1 MRLSLKSTLFLLV
14 GYAVLVVALAFGT
27 EHWLRHLEEAVTAN
41 TVELLAREQAA
52 LLAERSFET
61 LSSPDSKSRGRL
73 SERIRDLTL
82 LSEVVSSISLV
93 DASGKVVASDS
104 VPPGQQLA
112 LPATVFAARREPIAQ
127 PAPDGFLRRGNY
139 VVYLPLSREDVL
151 MGYLQV
157 AMHSDRITQIYE
169 EARVRLLFVALAG
182 LAGVFV
188 MGAFLQTQLSR
199 RAMSVA
205 RALEASIDTPG
216 GAPAAG
222 DEFAPVMRAASRV
235 REALGEA
242 QERTSRLQRRF
253 GALSQ
258 VMNVGVLLER
268 GDGGLEFANDRAV
281 ELLGCTSVEQL
292 KLRWP
297 EARRSSAD
305 EGGGQRPGGE
315 AIDLEIP
322 TTDIPRRLRA
332 VFHRL
337 GEEGE
342 GRLVLLN
349 DPRLLDALETD
360 ARLASQLEGLARV
373 YRTAAHELRAPLSA
387 MMINLDLLRETLAA
401 PRHQPADERGRQE
414 RYVGVLRDE
423 LTRLNRSLHE
433 MLTSTVP
440 SSEEQTKFDLRA
452 MFEELGTLLAPQAKR
467 QRVDLALEL
476 GDGPITLIGHPDRLK
491 QAFLNVL
498 VNALEAMAD
507 RGGKL
512 DVRMSLN
519 GSRVGVAIQDTGP
532 GIPRDVLARIYELD
546 FSTKGGGSG
555 IGLYVARSL
564 VELHGGEIR
573 VESKPGRGTAVE
585 VELPLVRR

>member
-1 MRLSLKSTLFLLV
+1 MRLSLKSTLVLLV
-14 GYAVLVVALAFGT
+14 VYAVLVVALAFGT

-41 TVELLAREQAA
+41 TVELLAREQTA

-61 LSSPDSKSRGRL
+61 LASPDSNSRRRI
-73 SERIRDLTL
+73 SERIHDLTL
-82 LSEVVSSISLV
+82 LSEVVSSITLV
-93 DASGKVVASDS
+93 DAAGKVAASDEL
-104 VPPGQQLA
+104 PLGQQLMP
-112 LPATVFAARREPIAQ
+112 PASVFVAKQEPIAQ
-127 PAPDGFLRRGNY
+127 PAADGFLRRGNY
-139 VVYLPLSREDVL
+139 RVYLPLSKEGVL
-151 MGYLQV
+151 VGYLQV
-157 AMHSDRITQIYE
+157 AMHSDRIALIYE

-188 MGAFLQTQLSR
+188 TGALLQTQLSR
-199 RAMSVA
+199 RALSVA
-205 RALEASIDTPG
+205 RALEAPLDTPG
-216 GAPAAG
+216 AAPAAG
-222 DEFAPVMRAASRV
+222 DEFAPVLHAASRM
-235 REALGEA
+235 REALDEA
-242 QERTSRLQRRF
+242 QERSSRLQRRF
-253 GALSQ
+253 GALGQ

-268 GDGGLEFANDRAV
+268 GDGGLDFANDRAV

-292 KLRWP
+292 KARWP

-305 EGGGQRPGGE
+305 EGGGEHAGGE

-322 TTDIPRRLRA
+322 TTDVPRRLRA

-337 GEEGE
+337 GDEGE

-387 MMINLDLLRETLAA
+387 MMINLDLLRETLAG
-401 PRHQPADERGRQE
+401 PSGQPGDERGRQE

-440 SSEEQTKFDLRA
+440 SSEEQRKFDLRA
-452 MFEELGTLLAPQAKR
+452 LLEELGTLLAPQARR
-467 QRVDLALEL
+467 QRVDLALHL
-476 GDGPITLIGHPDRLK
+476 DGGPVTLIGHPDRLK

-519 GSRVGVAIQDTGP
+519 SSRVGVAIRDTGP

-555 IGLYVARSL
+555 IGLCVARSL
-564 VELHGGEIR
+564 VELHGGQIR
-573 VESKPGRGTAVE
+573 VESESGRGTAVE